1 MKKLLLSSF
10 AFLLFTFTTTAQVG
24 IGTDTPVESSMLD
37 IDAST
42 KGLLIPRVAITNLNS
57 SAPIAGTMAESLLVY
72 NINSSTP
79 GIDKG
84 FYYWSGSAW
93 VKLTTGADDAD
104 TSLYAN
110 DGTVT
115 TGTGFRT
122 VNLNNNIF
130 GFLNNTTDN
139 DYLFLSPAGLYSN
152 EYYWSTSAGLG
163 LAIGTSDAFVVDA
176 NRMATFTTASSPPAV
191 NSGSLVIKHETND
204 GSGVSSIVFPS
215 ASNANSDYGYLSFAD
230 DGSTNGS
237 TAENGLLTLGVQNDG
252 TGVSDNDVDN
262 INIASSGGLGI
273 SNTAPNMRAS
283 IDMGQTNKGIL
294 INRVALTATNNS
306 APIYGAQADVPTGLL
321 VFNTVTASS
330 GSTAVTPGFYYW
342 ASGQWN
348 RLQNNSTTAT
358 TLYNSDS
365 SLTGARTVNL
375 NGNNLSF
382 SNGANLGLRINAA
395 NRSLA
400 LGAYG
405 SGSNT
410 GTATY
415 GLAVDASGNLI
426 EESIASY
433 KNNLYNIDGSL
444 TGARTI
450 NLNGSS
456 LSVSNGGNLGLRV
469 NADRSIDLGAYGS
482 GSILG
487 TPTQILGVTSAGRI
501 VELNTQAAYAA
512 ANQDWYD
519 QSTNA
524 AATNINN
531 NIYTNGRVRLASY
544 GSGGITGTATRGLA
558 VDANGNIIEEDIASY
573 KNNIYTANGTLTG
586 ARTVNLNGN
595 NLSFNSNNN
604 NSSVSIANNGGV
616 SIIQENGTGASAT
629 NGSLILRHRNNLGES
644 SIIFP
649 SAVNY
654 GSDYGYIRYQDDG
667 STGSTSENGLLE
679 IGIEND
685 VLGSNVQDDI
695 KIRSTGSLLLD
706 MNGAGNDFILTD
718 TSLYPTND
726 GQKNLGLTTN
736 HYNTL
741 FINGGLRSSDA
752 TNDIRVTLG
761 ANPDYYFTQ
770 EAFYGD
776 ITQPDGE
783 KELGLAANRWGE
795 TWVGFI
801 HYNGAANDSDRRL
814 KENIKP
820 LSLGLETVNKLAS
833 YQYNFINDKKK
844 RERFG
849 FIAQD
854 VQEFLPEIVEV
865 GDDPEKMLGLNYTDL
880 IPVLV
885 NAIKE
890 QQAII
895 DGQNS
900 KIDSLEASIEE
911 IKAMLTEKAN
921 NSETTSKTAIGK

>member
-10 AFLLFTFTTTAQVG
+10 AFLLFTITTTAQVG

-42 KGLLIPRVAITNLNS
+42 KGLLIPRVAITNLSS

-163 LAIGTSDAFVVDA
+163 LAIGTDDAFVVDA
-176 NRMATFTTASSPPAV
+176 NRMATFTTASSPPAF
-191 NSGSLVIKHETND
+191 NSGSLVLKHETND

-237 TAENGLLTLGVQNDG
+237 TNENGLLTLGVQNDG
-252 TGVSDNDVDN
+252 TGISDNDVDN

-321 VFNTVTASS
+321 VFNTATASS

-342 ASGQWN
+342 ASNQWN

-433 KNNLYNIDGSL
+433 KNNLYNIDGAL

-487 TPTQILGVTSAGRI
+487 TPTQILGVTAAGRV

-531 NIYTNGRVRLASY
+531 NIYTNGNVRLASY
-544 GSGGITGTATRGLA
+544 GSGTIAGTATRGLA
-558 VDANGNIIEEDIASY
+558 VDASGNIIEEPIADL
-573 KNNIYTANGTLTG
+573 KNNLYIANGTLGGNRTVTMGTNNLNFSGNNTTVNIAGSTG
-586 ARTVNLNGN
+586 AMRIYEATGTAA
-595 NLSFNSNNN
+595 S
-604 NSSVSIANNGGV
+604 ANNG
-616 SIIQENGTGASAT
+616 
-629 NGSLILRHRNNLGES
+629 SLVLRHGNNLGES
-644 SIIFP
+644 SIVFP
-649 SAVNY
+649 SAVNN
-654 GSDYGYIRYQDDG
+654 GSDYAYIRYSDDG
-667 STGSTSENGLLE
+667 SPFGSTNENSLLE
-679 IGIEND
+679 IGIQND

-695 KIRSTGSLLLD
+695 NLKSTGTV
-706 MNGAGNDFILTD
+706 F
-718 TSLYPTND
+718 Y
-726 GQKNLGLTTN
+726 
-736 HYNTL
+736 
-741 FINGGLRSSDA
+741 
-752 TNDIRVTLG
+752 TLG
-761 ANPDYYFTQ
+761 ATTTPTYIMNTNS
-770 EAFYGD
+770 FYPNSNQVKQLGA
-776 ITQPDGE
+776 DGS
-783 KELGLAANRWGE
+783 RWGT

-844 RERFG
+844 RDRFG
-849 FIAQD
+849 FIAQE

-880 IPVLV
+880 IPILV

-921 NSETTSKTAIGK
+921 SSESNSKTAIGK